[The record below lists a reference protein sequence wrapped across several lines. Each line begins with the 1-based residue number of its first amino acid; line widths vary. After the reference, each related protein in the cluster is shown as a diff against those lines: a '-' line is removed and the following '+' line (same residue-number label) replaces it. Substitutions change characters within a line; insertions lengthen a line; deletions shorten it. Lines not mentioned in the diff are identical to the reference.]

1 MFALGLASSNLRH
14 EIKQSN
20 KGRLQERRGR
30 LQNVLEQ
37 RRQAEVAEAS
47 TSTQSFGQASLSG
60 TRRDTVASISSV
72 TTQTF
77 GRKEDVEKKRLEALE
92 RKKEGD
98 FLAAREKSEIKVQ
111 FAKKGGTQK
120 MSRAQ
125 IREDAEKRE
134 AIARGKDPAAKT
146 EVPLEEDVN
155 RDEAETAIGQLIS
168 KCPFGVIV
176 WSKIATKIL

>member
-1 MFALGLASSNLRH
+1 MSQKGHFCLGTRRRMTDNLRH

-98 FLAAREKSEIKVQ
+98 FLVAQEESVPNAKPEK
-111 FAKKGGTQK
+111 
-120 MSRAQ
+120 
-125 IREDAEKRE
+125 
-134 AIARGKDPAAKT
+134 
-146 EVPLEEDVN
+146 
-155 RDEAETAIGQLIS
+155 
-168 KCPFGVIV
+168 
-176 WSKIATKIL
+176 

>member
-1 MFALGLASSNLRH
+1 MSQKGHFCLGTRRRMTDNLRH

-111 FAKKGGTQK
+111 FAKKGETQK

-134 AIARGKDPAAKT
+134 AIARSKDPAAK
-146 EVPLEEDVN
+146 
-155 RDEAETAIGQLIS
+155 GQIKS
-168 KCPFGVIV
+168 E
-176 WSKIATKIL
+176 